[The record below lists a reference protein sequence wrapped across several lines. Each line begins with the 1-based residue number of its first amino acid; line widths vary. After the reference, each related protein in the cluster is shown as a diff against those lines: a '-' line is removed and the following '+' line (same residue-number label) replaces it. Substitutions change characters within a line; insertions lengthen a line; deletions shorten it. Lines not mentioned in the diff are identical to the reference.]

1 MFYQYPVG
9 LAFLATVRGDG
20 GPRVHPVCPLLH
32 EGGLYALLIPSPK
45 RSDLLRDGR
54 YWMHSFPCDATE
66 DAFSVSGDAS
76 LVKEADV
83 REAVVSMYLAERGD
97 LSLAA
102 TDPGPQLLFAFDIE
116 TCLFTRTMAHGDP
129 KPMHAVWHDSRVL
142 GE

>member
-1 MFYQYPVG
+1 M
-9 LAFLATVRGDG
+9 
-20 GPRVHPVCPLLH
+20 HPVCPLLH

-83 REAVVSMYLAERGD
+83 REAVVLEERGD

-102 TDPGPQLLFAFDIE
+102 TDLDPQLLFAFDIE